1 MSEAFS
7 IGFDTKLITSEDM
20 MPHLIKKKQKK
31 NNLHQK
37 QKCFKITTILNTT
50 IKKKNIKNR

>member
-31 NNLHQK
+31 
-37 QKCFKITTILNTT
+37 TIYIRNKSALKSQPYWTQQ
-50 IKKKNIKNR
+50 